1 MKLVRDLR
9 VRVAALVVV
18 LVAVAAAIVLSLGSG
33 SGSYSRGVLESMF
46 QDDQYLLYAPTPTV
60 VSTLDALKRLGVD
73 RVRVQV
79 LWLALA
85 PGPVS
90 LHKPPGFNAT
100 RPRDY
105 AP

>member
-18 LVAVAAAIVLSLGSG
+18 LVAAAAAIVLSLGSG
-33 SGSYSRGVLESMF
+33 SGSYSRGLLESMF

-73 RVRVQV
+73 RVRIQV
-79 LWLALA
+79 LWLGG
-85 PGPVS
+85 GPRAG
-90 LHKPPGFNAT
+90 PPPPP
-100 RPRDY
+100 PRRQ
-105 AP
+105 PP